1 MFKRAQRMNSFH
13 TSVFTELLEE
23 KKRYEKEKDE
33 KVIDF
38 SLGSPTIPPSPSIIK
53 TMTKA
58 VSIPSNYRY
67 AVMPLSGMISSIQ
80 KWYQSRYQTS
90 LEENEITL
98 LQGSQEAL
106 VNLPLIYCNPG
117 DIVLVPDPYYP
128 VYVDAPPAHCGC
140 KYSFHAFES

>member
-1 MFKRAQRMNSFH
+1 
-13 TSVFTELLEE
+13 
-23 KKRYEKEKDE
+23 
-33 KVIDF
+33 
-38 SLGSPTIPPSPSIIK
+38 
-53 TMTKA
+53 MTKA

-117 DIVLVPDPYYP
+117 DIVLVQILIILFMLMRLDWQ
-128 VYVDAPPAHCGC
+128 VQIFISCL
-140 KYSFHAFES
+140 